1 MTVHSKIDLFI
12 HRMLEN
18 EEQLRWGVEL
28 LLKRKDFTSFFD
40 PLQEAGLFAAER
52 SPGPSPAKEPSY
64 LYIPYWPVLDYLEAC
79 AKQAGEL
86 PNLELAYKIMTV
98 IRKVSGFASSCG
110 TIRENHHTSRKFAEI
125 LGLLPNEVSTLADM
139 DLVERWLADR
149 FDHGLVCHTLD
160 KGAMYRFLG
169 SECEDDWGKALRI
182 TFHCTALTP
191 EDDKGEVH
199 TVVDD
204 HWLKKFIGHHA
215 QVLGQKLGEK
225 AAAVFHG
232 RLQEVFGKGSRF
244 RFSYLFRAAV
254 EEHPQNHVWNAAEN
268 CMVEGLRDLLLGWI
282 DTNTDAASEY
292 VKALLADELEIA
304 RRIALHVIDNRWS
317 RLSNL
322 FEEVLRCCLFE
333 GGHRHELYWLLSNHF
348 AEMMETQQASVI
360 KAIRNLPVHQEAEDQ
375 DYSRRACQRAWLSAI
390 IGKGCKEADQWF
402 AALGSGENAVGL
414 SKHPDLLS
422 YIETSW
428 GSGHSPYQIHELI
441 AFAKDG
447 CLIEALNNFQPTG
460 RWDEPSIESL
470 VSILEEAVQAEP
482 ILFLQTLF
490 AFLKAQPPYQY
501 GILSGFKKL
510 WDKPAS
516 NTTNI
521 DWDNAWEQIIKF
533 LEELLSSEGFW
544 TEDIVEYD
552 VMTPNRNW
560 IPPMVADLLHA
571 GSRNDL
577 HAYAPDLLPKSKELI
592 ELLLVKVTPEN
603 EVSDDPMTQA
613 INSAKGKAIEALF
626 SLALRVCRLADQ
638 STGSHNE
645 AWEDLKPIFD
655 NEMSK
660 CKESNYEFS
669 TLAAAYLAN
678 LEYLDANWLAVNIG
692 KIFPEQWPG
701 NFHSAIGGLVYAQ
714 SSHRVYA
721 LLLNANVVER
731 GLRSTSVKPD
741 FKTRLIERVA
751 LAYLWGEEEL
761 HSPRFQYWFDARD
774 EDALKAIS
782 YFFWSVSNESL
793 TVNQIERIKMFWMT
807 CLEWGDT
814 QRERPRQ
821 LLSSLSKL
829 ACYIEEIGESE
840 FKLLA
845 ATAPYCELDYNTEE
859 FIEKLDQLTA
869 NNSKEVYQI
878 LMKLL
883 ETHVPTYDYES
894 RLLSVVQKLTDQG
907 LREEAM
913 LLADKLRQLP
923 GMRDLYRKVS
933 NT

>member
-1 MTVHSKIDLFI
+1 MTVPSKINLFI
-12 HRMLEN
+12 NRMLEN

-28 LLKRKDFTSFFD
+28 LLKREDFEKFFD
-40 PLQEAGLFAAER
+40 QLQEAGLFAAER
-52 SPGPSPAKEPSY
+52 NPGPSPAKEPGY
-64 LYIPYWPVLDYLEAC
+64 MYIPYWPVLDYLAAC

-86 PNLELAYKIMTV
+86 PNLELAHKIMMV
-98 IRKVSGFASSCG
+98 IRKVCDFANSDG
-110 TIRENHHTSRKFAEI
+110 TIRENYHTSRKFAEI

-139 DLVERWLADR
+139 DLVQRWLADR
-149 FDHGLVCHTLD
+149 FDHGLVCHALD

-169 SECEDDWGKALRI
+169 SEREEDWGKALRI

-191 EDDKGEVH
+191 EDNKGEAH
-199 TVVDD
+199 TVVDA

-215 QVLGQKLGEK
+215 RVLGQKLGEK

-232 RLQEVFGKGSRF
+232 RLQEVFGKGSRS
-244 RFSYLFRAAV
+244 RFSYVYRAAV
-254 EEHPQNHVWNAAEN
+254 EDHPQNHAWKTAEN
-268 CMVEGLRDLLLGWI
+268 HMVEGLRDLLLGWV
-282 DTNTDAASEY
+282 DTDADAASVY
-292 VKALLADELEIA
+292 VKALLAGELEIA
-304 RRIALHVIDNRWS
+304 RRIALYVIDKQWS
-317 RLSNL
+317 QLSNL
-322 FEEVLRCCLFE
+322 FEETLSPDLFE
-333 GGHRHELYWLLSNHF
+333 SGHRHELYWLLSNHF
-348 AEMMETQQASVI
+348 AEMMKTQQASVVE
-360 KAIRNLPVHQEAEDQ
+360 AIHNLPVHQAAEDQ
-375 DYSRRACQRAWLSAI
+375 DDSRRACQRAWLSAI
-390 IGKGCKEADQWF
+390 NGKGCKEADQWF
-402 AALGSGENAVGL
+402 AALGAGENAVGL

-428 GSGHSPYQIHELI
+428 GSGPSPYQIHELI

-460 RWDEPSIESL
+460 RWDDPGIESL
-470 VSILEEAVQAEP
+470 VDVLEETVQAEP
-482 ILFLQTLF
+482 ILFLQTPS
-490 AFLKAQPPYQY
+490 AFLQAKSPYQY
-501 GILSGFKKL
+501 AILSGFKKL

-516 NTTNI
+516 DITNI
-521 DWDNAWEQIIKF
+521 NWDHAWEQIIKF
-533 LEELLSSEGFW
+533 LEELLGSEGFW
-544 TEDIVEYD
+544 SEEIVEYD
-552 VMTPNRNW
+552 VMTPSRNS

-571 GSRNDL
+571 GTHNDL
-577 HAYAPDLLPKSKELI
+577 HAYAPDLLPKTKELI

-613 INSAKGKAIEALF
+613 INSAKGKTIEALF

-645 AWEDLKPIFD
+645 AWEKLKPFFD
-655 NEMSK
+655 SELIK
-660 CKESNYEFS
+660 CAGSNYEFS

-678 LEYLDANWLAVNIG
+678 LEYLDSNWLAVNIV

-714 SSHRVYA
+714 SSQRVYA
-721 LLLNANVVER
+721 LLLTANVIER

-761 HSPRFQYWFDARD
+761 DSPRFQYWFDARD

-814 QRERPRQ
+814 QRERPGQ
-821 LLSSLSKL
+821 LLSSLSNL
-829 ACYIEEIGESE
+829 ACYIEEIGERE
-840 FKLLA
+840 FRLLE
-845 ATAPYCELDYNTEE
+845 ATAPYCEIDYNATG
-859 FIEKLDQLTA
+859 FIEKLERLTA
-869 NNSKEVYQI
+869 GNPKKVYQI

-907 LREEAM
+907 LREEA
-913 LLADKLRQLP
+913 K
-923 GMRDLYRKVS
+923 
-933 NT
+933 